1 MAASGV
7 SCQWVLSRTV
17 DASVPSMSHSCS
29 PISARDPPMQARRS
43 GPISCWVTA
52 PFPQVLVHKGPC
64 LCPSRV
70 EFLFLLVLW
79 KSYNLIPLAFK
90 ARPSG
95 ASLAC
100 CLTLQLS
107 CLIWGSGLSL
117 QWQNF
122 CGTVVLQSVG
132 SAPDRYGTWFYHTC
146 TPPTVSPLFVFRCR
160 VSFLIGSGVS
170 LLMVA
175 QQLAVIPMFS

>member
-1 MAASGV
+1 MAASRV

-29 PISARDPPMQARRS
+29 PISARDPPMPAGRS
-43 GPISCWVTA
+43 GPISCWVSA
-52 PFPQVLVHKGPC
+52 PFPWVLVHTGPC

-70 EFLFLLVLW
+70 EFLFLPVLW

-95 ASLAC
+95 ASLSC
-100 CLTLQLS
+100 CLTPQLS
-107 CLIWGSGLSL
+107 CLMWGSGLSL

-122 CGTVVLQSVG
+122 CGTVVHPYSRAWG
-132 SAPDRYGTWFYHTC
+132 TRPDADVLSDFLRG
-146 TPPTVSPLFVFRCR
+146 RCQWP
-160 VSFLIGSGVS
+160 F
-170 LLMVA
+170 
-175 QQLAVIPMFS
+175 

>member
-1 MAASGV
+1 M
-7 SCQWVLSRTV
+7 
-17 DASVPSMSHSCS
+17 
-29 PISARDPPMQARRS
+29 
-43 GPISCWVTA
+43 
-52 PFPQVLVHKGPC
+52 
-64 LCPSRV
+64 
-70 EFLFLLVLW
+70 
-79 KSYNLIPLAFK
+79 
-90 ARPSG
+90 
-95 ASLAC
+95 
-100 CLTLQLS
+100 
-107 CLIWGSGLSL
+107 WGSGLSL

-132 SAPDRYGTWFYHTC
+132 SAPDGYGTWFYHTC